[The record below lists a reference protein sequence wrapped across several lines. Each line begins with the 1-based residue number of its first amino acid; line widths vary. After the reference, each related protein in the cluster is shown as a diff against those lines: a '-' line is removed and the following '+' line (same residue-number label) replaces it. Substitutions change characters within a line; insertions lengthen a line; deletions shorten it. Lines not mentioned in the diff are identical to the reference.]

1 MANLFDPSSIYELLA
16 KYGAVPQMSGRSPYS
31 SASGEYETD
40 TNRIVAPDPSLMR
53 NPERAVSTLSHE
65 MSHAAQHQLFFDAAS
80 RIQTKIR
87 NKEKVSNEEKRFL
100 ENARKMYGSSF
111 STIGHSDRKKDKE
124 SRENLDAAIAKM
136 YKPSGAS
143 GKMSNWDF
151 YRTSPIEL
159 QAFGVGRMTKGGKQ
173 QQEAINPSDNPHLD
187 PSFATEFA
195 ILMEQFKGL
204 PEDVKTRPQKRDD
217 FLRGQREA
225 QDKKPT
231 YQFVDITAD
240 PFKSSIK

>member
-1 MANLFDPSSIYELLA
+1 MANLFNPSSIYELLA
-16 KYGAVPQMSGRSPYS
+16 KYGAVPQWSGRSPYS

-53 NPERAVSTLSHE
+53 YPEQATSTLSHE
-65 MSHAAQHQLFFDAAS
+65 MSHAVQHQLFFDAAS
-80 RIQTKIR
+80 RIQAKVR
-87 NKEKVSNEEKRFL
+87 NKEKISNEEKRFL

-111 STIGHSDRKKDKE
+111 TTIGNADRKKEKE
-124 SRENLDAAIAKM
+124 SKENLETAIAKM

-143 GKMSNWDF
+143 GKMSDWDY

-159 QAFGVGRMTKGGKQ
+159 QAFGVGRMTQGGRQ
-173 QQEAINPSDNPHLD
+173 RQEAINPTDNPHLD

-240 PFKSSIK
+240 PFKPSIK